1 MVKGISGRRRGQK
14 EPVLGH
20 SPGFDMML
28 GGYLH
33 GHGGT
38 VGGRKAGGSSL
49 GATSRYRG
57 VGGMF

>member
-20 SPGFDMML
+20 SLGFDMML
-28 GGYLH
+28 GGYVH

-38 VGGRKAGGSSL
+38 VGGRKAGGL
-49 GATSRYRG
+49 FAFGEFG
-57 VGGMF
+57 CLKQI